1 MTENVQN
8 TKNVDGN
15 AVFVCGLP
23 RMVGREKIY
32 KWLKRFGY
40 IAKLDLPKGPGKTQN
55 RGYGYVHFVD
65 PSICDR
71 LIKEREFKF
80 KKYDIVFEPYG
91 DRRAEDN
98 EFDTVSGF
106 SEDLAISNS
115 GGVNESRSISPQNIL
130 GFPTLNKCLENKNDN
145 GCDSNENY
153 LLFQDIA
160 LMLDE
165 IKANTSV
172 TWHHNENFYL
182 DESHFS
188 SEKLYNLY
196 RTLLGSLYQQLET
209 SNCGI
214 EVITSEIH
222 DNYFSTIGK
231 IWMSEAGV
239 SDYSEFNHCTMS

>member
-1 MTENVQN
+1 MTEKPTNV
-8 TKNVDGN
+8 

-32 KWLKRFGY
+32 KWLKKFGY

-65 PSICDR
+65 PAVCDK
-71 LIKEREFKF
+71 LIKEREFQF
-80 KKYDIVFEPYG
+80 KKYTIIFEPYG
-91 DRRAEDN
+91 DRRAEDT
-98 EFDTVSGF
+98 EFDSVSGF
-106 SEDLAISNS
+106 SEDLTISNAPT
-115 GGVNESRSISPQNIL
+115 ESNTVSPQNVL
-130 GFPTLNKCLENKNDN
+130 GFPALDRHQSLEDTKDDSF
-145 GCDSNENY
+145 DSNENT

-172 TWHHNENFYL
+172 TWHHNENYYL
-182 DESHFS
+182 NESHFS
-188 SEKLYNLY
+188 SDKLYNLY
-196 RTLLGSLYQQLET
+196 RTLLSSLYQHLEL

-214 EVITSEIH
+214 QVITSEIH

-231 IWMSEAGV
+231 IWMSEMGV
-239 SDYSEFNHCTMS
+239 GGSDYSEFNHCTMS